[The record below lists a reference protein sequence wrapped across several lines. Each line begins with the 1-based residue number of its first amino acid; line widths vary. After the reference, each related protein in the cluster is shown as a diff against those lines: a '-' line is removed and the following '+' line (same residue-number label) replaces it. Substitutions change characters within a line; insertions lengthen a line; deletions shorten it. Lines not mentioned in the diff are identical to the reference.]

1 MSASNAVGS
10 IVCLLGAM
18 GLAFVSA
25 QGYAGNWSSPDVI
38 DQRDGDYFA
47 SVAIDKD
54 DDLHAAYLFTP
65 DFEAPEIVYAS
76 NASGD
81 WERRTIAELPAFSG
95 SRPDIAVSGGREP
108 FIVYSTLPAEPPKL
122 AFFQGWL
129 WQIADCPS
137 EVMSHGAPLV
147 FVDDDD
153 NVHIVFCYADG
164 SIQYLCK
171 MGLFWE
177 SDILDAAA
185 DEVTGIAVDSSFV
198 PHVLYLDREGNLICA
213 APQNGAWEYE
223 LVASPAYG
231 LIGLWD
237 SFVVDDEDN
246 LRLAYLDGTPP
257 LTSKLF
263 CAEKT
268 GESWETEALEDG
280 GIWAQIAVG
289 ASYTTQIAH
298 IQSYSQNDKTRY
310 LFGDDLGWHSE
321 NVPLKRY
328 GQWSL
333 ASRMIAMTADAEYLH
348 IVYAGEDE
356 TADGGNALLCIR
368 GEQGQAIVGVSA
380 ELLLNDDSFKMHD
393 TISVSA
399 HVTNGPE
406 EAAVEAKV
414 WVEDPSGEVFSVL
427 DPFSTFAISPGTDE
441 EFLIHKYTFTGRE
454 APGNYKISARLIDP
468 VTGEELSIDSEQFH
482 FSAF

>member
-1 MSASNAVGS
+1 MSASKAVGF
-10 IVCLLGAM
+10 IVCFLGAM
-18 GLAFVSA
+18 GLALVAA
-25 QGYAGNWSSPDVI
+25 QEYADNWSSPDVI
-38 DQRDGDYFA
+38 DQRDGEYFA
-47 SVAIDKD
+47 SVAIDED
-54 DDLHAAYLFTP
+54 NGLHVAYLFTP
-65 DFEAPEIVYAS
+65 EFEAPEIAYAS
-76 NASGD
+76 NASGN
-81 WERRTIAELPAFSG
+81 WERQTIAELPAFSG
-95 SRPDIAVSGGREP
+95 SRPDIAVNRGGEP
-108 FIVYSTLPAEPPKL
+108 FIVYSTSPGEPPKL
-122 AFFQGWL
+122 ALFQGWF
-129 WQIADCPS
+129 WQVSDCPS
-137 EVMSHGAPLV
+137 EVMPHGAPLV

-177 SDILDAAA
+177 NDILDAAA
-185 DEVTGIAVDSSFV
+185 DEVTGIVVDSSSV
-198 PHVLYLDREGNLICA
+198 PHVLYLDREGNLMCA
-213 APQNGAWEYE
+213 SLRDDVWEYE

-237 SFVVDDEDN
+237 SCVIDDEDN

-263 CAEKT
+263 CASKA
-268 GESWETEALEDG
+268 GASWETESVEDG
-280 GIWAQIAVG
+280 GIWAQIAIG

-298 IQSYSQNDKTRY
+298 VQSYSQNDKTRY

-333 ASRMIAMTADAEYLH
+333 ASRMTVMTADAEYLH
-348 IVYAGEDE
+348 IIYAGEDE
-356 TADGGNALLCIR
+356 TADGGNALLYIR
-368 GEQGQAIVGVSA
+368 GEQGEAIVGVSA

-399 HVTNGPE
+399 RVTNGLE
-406 EAAVEAKV
+406 EVAIEAKV
-414 WVEDPSGEVFSVL
+414 WIEVPSGEVFSVL
-427 DPFSTFAISPGTDE
+427 DPFSTFTIGPEIDQ
-441 EFLIHKYTFTGRE
+441 EFLIYEYTFTGTE

-468 VTGEELSIDSEQFH
+468 VTGEELSLDSEPFH